1 MRRDARRAQPLE
13 RLDVAQ
19 PSSPQQVLARVACA
33 FSVREGWRLGW
44 RWSLV
49 LVPLTFVAA
58 LAFALPLFLAL
69 RERRLATTL
78 TRVDADR

>member
-13 RLDVAQ
+13 RPDVAQ
-19 PSSPQQVLARVACA
+19 QSSPQQVLARVACA

-49 LVPLTFVAA
+49 LVPLTFVA

-69 RERRLATTL
+69 RERQLATTL

>member
-1 MRRDARRAQPLE
+1 M
-13 RLDVAQ
+13 
-19 PSSPQQVLARVACA
+19 
-33 FSVREGWRLGW
+33 REGWRLGW

-69 RERRLATTL
+69 RERQLATTL